1 MNKRI
6 LIGLIISI
14 TILLLTPI
22 LPIVQFS
29 SAEEANEKRLTD
41 EVGTL
46 YGGAL
51 LKDIDL
57 YDGDEQRY
65 LIDVLSQLFE
75 HVSIQDLLTTSTE
88 SNEDDPQALFFPF
101 LGIFIYGL
109 IAFVII
115 KIIVII
121 FQYFGSIIR
130 SIANNIAGRINN
142 LIQFILNIITF
153 ILRFIMEIV
162 KGIFSLALKTGELVI
177 TIIMTILS
185 AILAGILLIINVIVG
200 ILLRIWQGIG
210 VFLGLMLEILLLIY
224 ETIFPSR
231 TIMV

>member
-29 SAEEANEKRLTD
+29 SAEEANEKRLIK

-46 YGGAL
+46 FGQDL
-51 LKDIDL
+51 LKDIDI

-65 LIDVLSQLFE
+65 FIEVLSQLCE
-75 HVSIQDLLTTSTE
+75 HVSIKDLLTTTTE
-88 SNEDDPQALFFPF
+88 NNEDDPQALFFPF
-101 LGIFIYGL
+101 LGIFIYGF
-109 IAFVII
+109 IAFVIL

-130 SIANNIAGRINN
+130 SIVNNIADRINN
-142 LIQFILNIITF
+142 LIQFILDIITF
-153 ILRFIMEIV
+153 ILHLILTIIQ
-162 KGIFSLALKTGELVI
+162 GIFSLTLKTGELII
-177 TIIMTILS
+177 TLVATILS
-185 AILAGILLIINVIVG
+185 AILSVILFIINVIG
-200 ILLRIWQGIG
+200 SILMRIWQGIG
-210 VFLGLMLEILLLIY
+210 TFMGLMLEILLLIY
-224 ETIFPSR
+224 ETIFPSVNA
-231 TIMV
+231 IL